1 MSNSISSIKVN
12 NNIYKSEEEIAENL
26 NTYFSEIREKRSSN
40 LDTTD
45 RTFDEYITSLQS
57 EFKFSLITDDFIER
71 AINQLK
77 PSKSAG
83 LDKIPARLLNGS
95 SVVVVPFLRDI
106 FYLSLDQGIF
116 PDDWKHARTVS
127 LLYLNRG
134 ILKTA
139 ATVE

>member
-26 NTYFSEIREKRSSN
+26 NTYFSEKGEKRSSN

-57 EFKFSLITDDFIER
+57 EFKFSLITDDLIER

-77 PSKSAG
+77 P
-83 LDKIPARLLNGS
+83 I
-95 SVVVVPFLRDI
+95 
-106 FYLSLDQGIF
+106 
-116 PDDWKHARTVS
+116 VS
-127 LLYLNRG
+127 LLVLIKFQLG
-134 ILKTA
+134 F
-139 ATVE
+139 